1 MDPLFEIEEDFVFK
15 LSPNDN
21 KKRKLSSLEI
31 GYILSVITPNKMI
44 PQATAVNITRNIKDK
59 LRLDL
64 EKVMVYPCVI
74 DKLRSEIE
82 QKYEQS
88 KITSGENVGI
98 MAAQSFGQFYT
109 QSTLNTFHT
118 AGLSVKAVV
127 SGVVRFE
134 EILNTTSNPKSVV
147 CSVKF
152 KSDNSSIY
160 TLREKIKSSIVYF
173 DVGKIASE
181 ISFATKSIEPDWYS
195 GFELLYNNRFR
206 EYTHFA
212 LIKLNRKLLYE
223 YLIKIEDIASK
234 IEEAYSDFICVFSP
248 LNIGEIHVY
257 IDISAISMPEEKLC
271 YVNADNMY
279 EVYIEE
285 VVIPN
290 LEKIY
295 ISGIKWVENAFY
307 TQEKDGWYI
316 ETEGGDFSEVLAHPD
331 IDTENTMTNNIWD
344 IYHTLG
350 VEAVRQAIVDELV
363 AIMPSISIL
372 HSKFL
377 ADYMTHTGTLIS
389 ISRYTLRSEGSGP
402 LSKASF
408 EETIDNLINA
418 GITGEIENSASV
430 STSIIC
436 GKLGSFGT
444 GVMDCKLDITKFG
457 IMSTNVRENVNK

>member
-1 MDPLFEIEEDFVFK
+1 MDPIFELEEAFVFN
-15 LSPNDN
+15 LLPDDI
-21 KKRKLSSLEI
+21 KKRKLTNQEI
-31 GYILSVITPNKMI
+31 DYILSVITPNKMI
-44 PQATAVNITRNIKDK
+44 PQATAINITRNIKNK
-59 LRLDL
+59 LRIDL
-64 EKVMVYPCVI
+64 EKVEIYPCVI
-74 DKLRSEIE
+74 DRLRSEIE
-82 QKYEQS
+82 QKYEYS

-134 EILNTTSNPKSVV
+134 EILNTTSNPKSIV

-160 TLREKIKSSIVYF
+160 KLREKVKSSIVYF
-173 DVGKIASE
+173 NVGKLANE
-181 ISFATKSIEPDWYS
+181 IMFATKLQEPDWYN
-195 GFELLYNNRFR
+195 GFELLYNNKFR

-212 LIKLNRKLLYE
+212 LIRLNRKLLYE
-223 YLIKIEDIASK
+223 YLIKIEDVALK
-234 IEEAYSDFICVFSP
+234 IEEAYSDFVCVFSP

-257 IDISAISMPEEKLC
+257 IDMSAISMPEEKLC

-295 ISGIKWVENAFY
+295 ISGIKGVENAFY
-307 TQEKDGWYI
+307 TQEKDGWHI
-316 ETEGGDFSEVLAHPD
+316 ETEGGDFGEILAHPD
-331 IDTENTMTNNIWD
+331 IDTENTTTNNIWD
-344 IYHTLG
+344 IYYILG
-350 VEAVRQAIVDELV
+350 IEAVRQAIVDELV

-418 GITGEIENSASV
+418 GIIGEIENPASV

-436 GKLGSFGT
+436 GKLGFFGT
-444 GVMDCKLDITKFG
+444 GVLDCKIDVTKLLG
-457 IMSTNVRENVNK
+457 VMNPTVKETIN